1 MRALNLSQKPKEELV
16 ELPHPGRHEQG
27 GGLYLAIKLLCFG
40 RAFLRGSPLIINFW
54 WQFE

>member
-27 GGLYLAIKLLCFG
+27 GAYIS
-40 RAFLRGSPLIINFW
+40 R
-54 WQFE
+54 